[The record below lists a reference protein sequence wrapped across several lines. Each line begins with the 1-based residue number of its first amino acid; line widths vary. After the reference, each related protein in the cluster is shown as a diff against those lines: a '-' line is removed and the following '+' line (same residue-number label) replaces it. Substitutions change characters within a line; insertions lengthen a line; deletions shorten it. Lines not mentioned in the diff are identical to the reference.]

1 MNREAVRAGQKEY
14 YQKNRETLLEYGARY
29 KKANPEKYSL
39 LKKAWK
45 LANPEKHRAN
55 YLNRKARMRDAEG
68 YHTGADLS
76 SLFVLQDGK
85 CAYCNGEL
93 RGYHVDHIIPLS
105 KGGSNWPDNI
115 CLACPTCNMSKS
127 DKILGSEWCP
137 EAQGKTEWV

>member
-1 MNREAVRAGQKEY
+1 M
-14 YQKNRETLLEYGARY
+14 EYGARY

-55 YLNRKARMRDAEG
+55 HLNRKARVRDAEG

-76 SLFVLQDGK
+76 SLFILQDGK
-85 CAYCNGEL
+85 CAYCGSGL
-93 RGYHVDHIIPLS
+93 QGYHVDHIIPLS

-115 CLACPTCNMSKS
+115 CLACPSCNMSKS
-127 DKILGSEWCP
+127 DRLFGYEWCP
-137 EAQGKTEWV
+137 CGEAQRSNVWA